1 MTESLTE
8 RAFDHFEEAI
18 DALREATSLT
28 KAEKSNKL
36 VSQID
41 QIALSEE
48 GIEYLYNK
56 IPELYRLGVFE
67 NTAWQES
74 ERLVPQLV
82 NGTLKAGPPH
92 SSFEVLSELRMLAIA
107 LNTLSI
113 PTITAK
119 EASAYLEEVLVHNL
133 EFVFE
138 TLSEET
144 RSAMQDLEQKKVF
157 NLFRFL
163 LSKSDLQGIKEKLA
177 EEITLIC
184 EQRPVVTRKARE
196 IIGLVRHKVNLDNS
210 LQTDQKLRAFI
221 EAVYEPSLASR
232 DFKSIGAYRTYLQQQ
247 EFAQLS
253 EEATQMGLSMKRT
266 GLVSNYHA
274 CLLNYLSEHN
284 HDSIIPTALGLN
296 ETGIAECNKHIKE
309 IKKLINYI
317 VHPDNAQCVYGLSRM
332 LEKGLFSRQAV
343 RAGLDNIKRIRLHT
357 EVERNIIKSIAHR
370 SAELSALQYL
380 IGALIRILGQPLGI
394 GQGNNPTCQS
404 ARGISMWSQHAP
416 AKLINMVITAAT
428 LNNLSFRFEGKEI
441 EADKLGHGLVK
452 QMDFSLD
459 AVSVVLVPLLDKIYN
474 EMMKLATGRPDD
486 PHKWVN
492 PAMYGQWIQIGF
504 ASVYNYALNAIQDY
518 DGFIKILYAACH
530 PDYNGHHRLV
540 YPNPVG
546 IFITSSRGDMV
557 GFHAISLLRVRKD
570 DTGTMRAYFLN
581 PNNEGRQDWG
591 QGIKPAVMGHGEKHG
606 ESSLPFDQFASR
618 VYAFHYNT
626 LEAKDHL
633 SEVPKKTVAKVKM
646 LAKESW
652 GRSYSWNE
660 IPRAW

>member
-1 MTESLTE
+1 MLESLTE

-18 DALREATSLT
+18 GALKEATNLT
-28 KAEKSNKL
+28 KADKANKL
-36 VSQID
+36 VSQLD
-41 QIALSEE
+41 QIAQSEA
-48 GIEYLYNK
+48 GIEYLYKK
-56 IPELYRLGVFE
+56 IPELYQLGVFE
-67 NTAWQES
+67 NTAWQDAEK
-74 ERLVPQLV
+74 LVPQLV
-82 NGTLKAGPPH
+82 NGTLKSGTPH
-92 SSFEVLSELRMLAIA
+92 SSFEILSELRMLAIA
-107 LNTLSI
+107 LGDLKLK
-113 PTITAK
+113 TIDTE
-119 EASAYLEEVLVHNL
+119 EASTYLEEVLVHNL

-144 RSAMQDLEQKKVF
+144 RAAMNDLEQKKVF
-157 NLFRFL
+157 SLFRFL
-163 LSKSDLQGIKEKLA
+163 LSKSDLEGIKEKLA

-196 IIGLVRHKVNLDNS
+196 IIALVRNKLTLDYKLPS
-210 LQTDQKLRAFI
+210 DQKLRGFI
-221 EAVYEPSLASR
+221 EAIYEPTLATR
-232 DFKSIGAYRTYLQQQ
+232 DMESVATYRNYLQQ
-247 EFAQLS
+247 AQADQLAN
-253 EEATQMGLSMKRT
+253 EAEQMGLSMKRT
-266 GLVSNYHA
+266 GLVSKFHA
-274 CLLNYLSEHN
+274 SLLNYLSDHN
-284 HDSIIPTALGLN
+284 HDNIIPTALGLTD
-296 ETGIAECNKHIKE
+296 TGVAECHKHIKE

-357 EVERNIIKSIAHR
+357 EVENNILKSIAHPNE
-370 SAELSALQYL
+370 ELSALQYL

-416 AKLINMVITAAT
+416 AKLINMVITSAT

-459 AVSVVLVPLLDKIYN
+459 AVSVVLVPLLDKVYS
-474 EMMKLATGRPDD
+474 EMMKRASGRTDD

-504 ASVYNYALNAIQDY
+504 ASVYNYTVNAIQDY

-530 PDYNGHHRLV
+530 PEYNGHHRLV

-570 DTGTMRAYFLN
+570 DHGTMRAYFLN

-606 ESSLPFDQFASR
+606 ESSLPFDQLASR
-618 VYAFHYNT
+618 IYAFHYNT
-626 LEAKDHL
+626 LEAKHHL
-633 SEVPKKTVAKVKM
+633 NEVPQDTIVKVKK